1 MNNDVIELAR
11 EIENLQAKA
20 AMELSNSW
28 IIERLLLANAAALCL
43 LEKGDKEQAIAWMEG
58 LFDWAEEDLLSEAES
73 NSDDLDGWVN
83 KRMESEV
90 STIKALEII
99 RSETPAVEKI
109 KNSLEELAKKLAEYE
124 NMEPVGYLN
133 SLGYR
138 DLNKGNDAVIYCNN
152 DEDMTPLYRH
162 PNK

>member
-1 MNNDVIELAR
+1 MNNEVIELAR
-11 EIENLQAKA
+11 EIENLQVKA

-43 LEKGDKEQAIAWMEG
+43 LEKGDKEQAMAWMEG
-58 LFDWAEEDLLSEAES
+58 LFDWSDEDLLSEAES
-73 NSDDLDGWVN
+73 NSDDLDDWVN
-83 KRMESEV
+83 KRMENEV
-90 STIKALEII
+90 SAIKALEII

-124 NMEPVGYLN
+124 NMKPVAIYNIADGEVYK
-133 SLGYR
+133 SIHDIG
-138 DLNKGNDAVIYCNN
+138 DNKSVFAVN
-152 DEDMTPLYRH
+152 LYPR